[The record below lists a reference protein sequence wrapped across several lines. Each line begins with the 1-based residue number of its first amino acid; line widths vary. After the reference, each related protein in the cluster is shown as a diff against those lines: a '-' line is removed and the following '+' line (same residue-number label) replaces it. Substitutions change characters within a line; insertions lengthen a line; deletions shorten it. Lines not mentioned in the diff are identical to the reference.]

1 MPSVH
6 QTNLLSF
13 IPEAPARSLPAR
25 QPDNNSSSLLCPRG
39 GPSRLS
45 SSQIWCKQQQPGPAR
60 LQEAGGP
67 GGRTQNGMSI
77 HRESRPALH
86 QEGKRSFLSPAKL
99 GTIFMASSGPRY
111 KSSSLT
117 LKMHVLFIKIYAF
130 LPFLCA
136 AESESLTSD
145 TSLRHTIKGPLLWK
159 SPPKEGEGD
168 TLQFFPEPP
177 PPPPFLL
184 LPSWTAPIA
193 PSGLFEK
200 KKRASVG
207 RKTETFFD
215 CEHFVRSTSVLVC
228 VFESDDARLCRCRK
242 VNSKVPPPL
251 LPLSSWWAELFL
263 CRERRMAWKL
273 FQLISNSKQQQI
285 ANIHHQKVE
294 KASFSRAV
302 GKVLRRGLFLHFG
315 IKEKFVILVSGL
327 CFSGF
332 ESNFV
337 QLTNNK

>member
-60 LQEAGGP
+60 LQGAGGP

-177 PPPPFLL
+177 HPFCFFLAEPYQL
-184 LPSWTAPIA
+184 R
-193 PSGLFEK
+193 SGLFEK

-263 CRERRMAWKL
+263 CKERRMAWKL
-273 FQLISNSKQQQI
+273 FQLISNSKQQI

-302 GKVLRRGLFLHFG
+302 GKVLWRGLFC
-315 IKEKFVILVSGL
+315 ILGSRKSLSFWFLGCV
-327 CFSGF
+327 FF
-332 ESNFV
+332 RFRI
-337 QLTNNK
+337 